1 MVFSMREISALL
13 DHYAPP
19 VNQVLDAAAAS
30 ARRRSASRDETPTDA
45 SR

>member
-19 VNQVLDAAAAS
+19 VNQVLDASTARLPAPRAS
-30 ARRRSASRDETPTDA
+30 NAKAPDDRR
-45 SR
+45 

>member
-19 VNQVLDAAAAS
+19 VNQVLDAVAGS
-30 ARRRSASRDETPTDA
+30 RRSRLSTEG
-45 SR
+45 